1 MTSNTTGFWC
11 GAVMI
16 RISSSG
22 ATSSAIRPYLRRT
35 SDRASGSSASTSSV
49 RSCRKYAGYRGAGK
63 SKPSIFGSGGLARSE
78 MAGCAGITDA
88 QRFAGGDTGGI
99 DYLSPGG
106 EERFRYAGGHGA
118 HYRGIVSASASANLQ
133 RHR

>member
-1 MTSNTTGFWC
+1 LRALDATLNSTPSSTIGFSRSVISRQPSAALYSCTGSPRSAVLTWSTVVTPSSRSARAITSNTTGFWC

-22 ATSSAIRPYLRRT
+22 ATSSAIRPYLRRA

-63 SKPSIFGSGGLARSE
+63 SKPSIFGSGGL
-78 MAGCAGITDA
+78 GQI
-88 QRFAGGDTGGI
+88 
-99 DYLSPGG
+99 
-106 EERFRYAGGHGA
+106 
-118 HYRGIVSASASANLQ
+118 
-133 RHR
+133 